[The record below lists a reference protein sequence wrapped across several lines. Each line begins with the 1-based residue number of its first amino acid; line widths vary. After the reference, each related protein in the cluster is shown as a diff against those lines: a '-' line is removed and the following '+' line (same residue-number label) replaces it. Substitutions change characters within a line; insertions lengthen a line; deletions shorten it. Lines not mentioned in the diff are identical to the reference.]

1 MPHAVSTFL
10 EQIEQKSW
18 DGQLFDLHSGHVLF
32 ARRPDPTEPNFD
44 NTAKEETSTIMFAEY
59 NEDYP
64 HEKYT
69 IGFPI
74 RHDAGQKFYI
84 NLQDNV
90 VRHSP
95 RFENDAVTG
104 EDRLIEGEPCFG
116 KIKDQH
122 SRMVVDEMNKLR
134 FGNDGIL
141 EDKVEIVSARLIG

>member
-18 DGQLFDLHSGHVLF
+18 DGQVFDVHSGHVLF
-32 ARRPDPTEPNFD
+32 AHHRNLNSENA
-44 NTAKEETSTIMFAEY
+44 AKKEISTIMFSEY

-69 IGFPI
+69 IGFPMSN
-74 RHDAGQKFYI
+74 DAGQKFYI

-90 VRHSP
+90 DRHSP
-95 RFENDAVTG
+95 RFERDAATG
-104 EDRLIEGEPCFG
+104 EDRFIEGEPCFG
-116 KIKDQH
+116 KISDQH

-134 FGNDGIL
+134 FGAGGTL
-141 EDKVEIVSARLIG
+141 MDKVEIVSARLIGRKN